1 VKWIV
6 RTGDEQVALE
16 SDDIRVQVARK
27 VTPQVGDRV
36 SVLMEGVVSR
46 VVGEEIEVADLRAV
60 RVVEVR
66 REDA

>member
-1 VKWIV
+1 MKWIV

-27 VTPQVGDRV
+27 VTPQAGDRV